1 LDKSIKP
8 LQLEFFFDYSCP
20 WSYLAYKRV
29 RETAMRTGAQIVWK
43 PVLLD
48 RLLTAVNPELRKTRF
63 DPRPLKARY
72 QARNLGDWANFC
84 GLKISR
90 SRHWP
95 TTVEWALK
103 GAIVALEGEVFEA
116 YSKRVFEAGF
126 GTLEDI
132 GQEEVVVKIAIACG
146 LDENWFKQ
154 QSREA
159 APLIKLQ
166 HNTGEL
172 IKRGGFGCP
181 TIFVGDGMYFGND
194 QMPLVE
200 MALAQASR
208 IKFVMPGQHD

>member
-1 LDKSIKP
+1 
-8 LQLEFFFDYSCP
+8 
-20 WSYLAYKRV
+20 
-29 RETAMRTGAQIVWK
+29 
-43 PVLLD
+43 
-48 RLLTAVNPELRKTRF
+48 
-63 DPRPLKARY
+63 
-72 QARNLGDWANFC
+72 
-84 GLKISR
+84 
-90 SRHWP
+90 
-95 TTVEWALK
+95 
-103 GAIVALEGEVFEA
+103 VFEA

-159 APLIKLQ
+159 SSLIKLQ
-166 HNTGEL
+166 HNTDEL

-181 TIFVGDGMYFGND
+181 TIFVGDDMYFGND

-208 IKFVMPGQHD
+208 LKFVMPGQHD